1 VTVNQKF
8 SVFFAGSLAYI
19 LIILYVSTLGY
30 VIWQVCTSG
39 GKPVNVSSGL
49 TYVLTT
55 IGGLV
60 SALVL
65 ARLTLTPPGED
76 PAKIDFSTANKKD
89 LDTVKNLT
97 FIYMLIWLIAGLA
110 ALVIGTVV
118 FPGVNSTLSDIG
130 TTWLGLA
137 VSSVYV
143 YFGLNKTEPT

>member
-1 VTVNQKF
+1 MNQNKKF
-8 SVFFAGSLAYI
+8 SIFFAGSLAYI

-30 VIWQVCTSG
+30 LIMRVCTSG
-39 GKPVNVSSGL
+39 GSPVTISSGL

-76 PAKIDFSTANKKD
+76 PAKIEFITESEKERGII
-89 LDTVKNLT
+89 KNLT
-97 FIYMLIWLIAGLA
+97 FFYMLIWLMAGLA

-118 FPGVNSTLSDIG
+118 FPGSSSTLSDIG

-143 YFGLNKTEPT
+143 YFGLNRT

>member
-1 VTVNQKF
+1 MNMNKNF
-8 SVFFAGSLAYI
+8 RIFFAGFLAYI
-19 LIILYVSTLGY
+19 LIILYVSTLSY
-30 VIWQVCTSG
+30 LIWQVCTSG
-39 GKPVNVSSGL
+39 GNPVKVSSGL

-65 ARLTLTPPGED
+65 ARLTLTPPGEN
-76 PAKIDFSTANKKD
+76 PAMIDFNTENKKE
-89 LDTVKNLT
+89 LSTVKNLA
-97 FIYMLIWLIAGLA
+97 FAYMLIWLIAGLA

-118 FPGVNSTLSDIG
+118 FPEINSTLSDIG

-143 YFGLNKTEPT
+143 YFGLNKTG